1 MRPEDVD
8 PAAFVEAVWRDSEVN
23 SFRRSLLD
31 WYETH
36 RRDLPWRGDVSP
48 YENWV
53 AEVMLQQTQ
62 VSTVVDY
69 YRRWLEKFPTVEA
82 LAEADRDQVME
93 LWEGLGYYRRARY
106 LHESARRVVE
116 QLDGELPRTSDGLQ
130 QLKGIGEYTAGAIA
144 SIAFNE
150 AVPVVDG
157 NVGRVLAR
165 LRRVTGDPTSTDFR
179 NVSWAM
185 AGRLVDPDRPGD
197 FNQAMMELGAT
208 VCTPTKPTCMLC
220 PVSDHC
226 DAFASG
232 EVEAFPEPVDRGPRK
247 QMRVASVVVLTEDE
261 GAPETFVRR
270 RPAEGLFGGLWEFP
284 SHEVD
289 DEGEPDADSDDELG
303 PIFEA
308 ATAGHTS
315 AWGGAIES
323 IESVGDL
330 QHTLTHI
337 EMTIDVY
344 VVGLESVPVD
354 LAENAKED
362 RRWVEVASLS
372 DVAMSTA
379 MRKVQKR
386 ALAGKIGSEA
396 G

>member
-1 MRPEDVD
+1 VD
-8 PAAFVEAVWRDSEVN
+8 PEAFAEAVWHDSGVE

-31 WYETH
+31 WYEKH
-36 RRDLPWRGDVSP
+36 RRELPWRGDVSP
-48 YENWV
+48 YEHWV
-53 AEVMLQQTQ
+53 AEVMLQQTR

-69 YRRWLEKFPTVEA
+69 YSRWLDRFPTVEA
-82 LAEADRDQVME
+82 LAEADREQVME

-116 QLDGELPRTSDGLQ
+116 ERDGELPRTADGLE

-144 SIAFNE
+144 SIAFDE
-150 AVPVVDG
+150 SVPVVDG
-157 NVGRVLAR
+157 NVARVLAR
-165 LRRVTGDPTSTDFR
+165 LRQVTGDPTSTDFR

-220 PVSDHC
+220 PVSDQC

-232 EVEAFPEPVDRGPRK
+232 DVESFPEPVDRGPRK
-247 QMRVASVVVLTEDE
+247 QMRVATVVALVE
-261 GAPETFVRR
+261 GEGGQEALMRR

-284 SHEVD
+284 SREVD
-289 DEGEPDADSDDELG
+289 NGGRPDSDGDDELG
-303 PIFEA
+303 CIFESA
-308 ATAGHTS
+308 ISGETS
-315 AWGGAIES
+315 TSGVAIQS
-323 IESVGDL
+323 VESVGDL

-344 VVGLESVPVD
+344 VVRLESKAVD
-354 LAENAKED
+354 LAENGEEE
-362 RRWVEVASLS
+362 RRWVEITSLS
-372 DVAMSTA
+372 DVPMSTA
-379 MRKVQKR
+379 MRKVQR
-386 ALAGKIGSEA
+386 QALAENPGSTSV
-396 G
+396 

>member
-1 MRPEDVD
+1 MDPE
-8 PAAFVEAVWRDSEVN
+8 AFVEAVWHDSEVET
-23 SFRRSLLD
+23 FRRSLLD

-36 RRDLPWRGDVSP
+36 RRELPWRGDVSP
-48 YENWV
+48 YEHWV

-69 YRRWLEKFPTVEA
+69 YRRWLDRFPTVEA
-82 LAEADRDQVME
+82 LAEADREQVME

-116 QLDGELPRTSDGLQ
+116 ERDGELPMTADGLE

-150 AVPVVDG
+150 SVPVVDG
-157 NVGRVLAR
+157 NVARVLAR
-165 LRRVTGDPTSTDFR
+165 LRQVTGDPTSTDFR

-220 PVSDHC
+220 PVSDKC

-232 EVEAFPEPVDRGPRK
+232 DVESFPEPVDRGPRK
-247 QMRVASVVVLTEDE
+247 QMRVATAVVLAAEE
-261 GAPETFVRR
+261 GGQAVLVRR

-284 SHEVD
+284 SQEVD
-289 DEGEPDADSDDELG
+289 EEGRPDADRDDELG
-303 PIFEA
+303 RIFESA
-308 ATAGHTS
+308 ISGETS
-315 AWGGAIES
+315 PSDGS
-323 IESVGDL
+323 IQSVESVGDL

-344 VVGLESVPVD
+344 VVRLESKAVD
-354 LAENAKED
+354 LAKHADEE
-362 RRWVEVASLS
+362 RRWIEVASLS

-379 MRKVQKR
+379 MRKVERR
-386 ALAGKIGSEA
+386 ALSGDGGSTSV
-396 G
+396 